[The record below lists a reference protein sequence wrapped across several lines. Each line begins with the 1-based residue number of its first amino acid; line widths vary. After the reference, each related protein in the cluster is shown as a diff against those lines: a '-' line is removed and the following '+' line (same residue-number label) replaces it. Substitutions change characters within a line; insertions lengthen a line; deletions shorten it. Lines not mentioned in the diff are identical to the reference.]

1 MYGLGSSAQGKGVA
15 FLAWDLKVESCVRH
29 LGLFKAAGYTILYYI
44 ILYYTIFYYII
55 LYYYL
60 FCYIILLA
68 ASWPGFRA
76 YESGVRHWI
85 RGFPRWAKGVNWSLK
100 ELGSSFRV

>member
-44 ILYYTIFYYII
+44 ILYSTILYYII
-55 LYYYL
+55 TYFAILYY
-60 FCYIILLA
+60 
-68 ASWPGFRA
+68 
-76 YESGVRHWI
+76 
-85 RGFPRWAKGVNWSLK
+85 
-100 ELGSSFRV
+100 